1 MLKSVTVQVRSS
13 LPEFTVFM
21 DESLIIALITLLGGV
36 YILIIKKK
44 KKLFHSYML
53 LFKSMRIPL
62 LIISSCVFFLMVVS
76 IDVVRGNAAY
86 SDKLLISKLV

>member
-13 LPEFTVFM
+13 LPEFTVCM
-21 DESLIIALITLLGGV
+21 DESLIIALITLLGGG
-36 YILIIKKK
+36 YILITKKRNS
-44 KKLFHSYML
+44 FHSYML

-86 SDKLLISKLV
+86 SDKLAISKLV